1 MSFLLPRSILRRKRK
16 VRSLSE
22 QAADAAAG
30 ACEATVAATVERE
43 RFDADAG
50 DGCVAA
56 ALEIETEAALSG
68 ARAAMF
74 LSGANVMRW

>member
-1 MSFLLPRSILRRKRK
+1 MSILLPRSILRRKRK

-30 ACEATVAATVERE
+30 PCETTVAVTVERE
-43 RFDADAG
+43 RFEADAG
-50 DGCVAA
+50 DGCVAD
-56 ALEIETEAALSG
+56 ALEIEAALSG